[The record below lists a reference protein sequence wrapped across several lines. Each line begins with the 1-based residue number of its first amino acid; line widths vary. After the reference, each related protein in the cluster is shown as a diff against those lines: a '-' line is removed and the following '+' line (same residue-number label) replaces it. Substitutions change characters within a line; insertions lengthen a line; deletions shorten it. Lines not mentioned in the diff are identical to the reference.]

1 MQEGLHAQS
10 ISELQSATSLSG
22 PSPIYMAQVGV
33 AYAAAG
39 KNAEA
44 LSVIDQLQKVAR
56 NSYVSSYDL
65 AQIYAALGDKQHA
78 MKSLQSAYD
87 ERAVWMEY
95 LKVDPVLGSLRSQ
108 PHFQDLV
115 RQMGL

>member
-1 MQEGLHAQS
+1 
-10 ISELQSATSLSG
+10 
-22 PSPIYMAQVGV
+22 MAQVGV

-44 LSVIDQLQKVAR
+44 LSVIDQLQKIAR
-56 NSYVSSYDL
+56 QSYVSSYGL

-78 MKSLQSAYD
+78 MKWLQSAYD

-95 LKVDPVLGSLRSQ
+95 LKVDPVLDSVRSQ
-108 PHFQDLV
+108 PRFQDLV